1 MSPDKEHLHHRLMKS
16 GYGQRRA
23 VLMIYGI
30 STIMGMA
37 AVLMSRE
44 YYKDATVLILTALLY
59 IYVFLTD
66 PNHKVPT
73 IKSQDAESGK
83 PKEKK
88 QKNKKSKK

>member
-1 MSPDKEHLHHRLMKS
+1 
-16 GYGQRRA
+16 
-23 VLMIYGI
+23 
-30 STIMGMA
+30 MA

-73 IKSQDAESGK
+73 IKSQDTESGK